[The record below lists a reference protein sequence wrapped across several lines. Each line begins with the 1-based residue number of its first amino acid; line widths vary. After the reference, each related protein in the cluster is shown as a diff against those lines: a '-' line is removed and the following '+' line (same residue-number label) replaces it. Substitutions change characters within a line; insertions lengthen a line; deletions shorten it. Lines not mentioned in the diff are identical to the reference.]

1 MIYLGVHNG
10 GRNTMTTFTK
20 SLGAASAA
28 LLALTAPA
36 LASDMTPAPEGRE
49 FSWSVNTALT
59 TDYVFRGVSQSD
71 SDPALSGGI
80 DFAYGIV
87 YAGLWAS
94 SVDED
99 FVFGNL
105 EIDYYA
111 GIKPTLGPAT
121 FDFGV
126 LYYTYP
132 GASEPDNGDVEV
144 FELKAGVSGEII
156 PKLSAGTVFY
166 WSPEA
171 QADAGEYWVT
181 ETSLSY
187 ALPKVFVFDPSVSG
201 LIGYLENEDDDT
213 LSYTY
218 WNAGLTLGYDKFAF
232 DFRYWDTDV
241 EGPLSD
247 ERFVFTAKVVLP

>member
-1 MIYLGVHNG
+1 
-10 GRNTMTTFTK
+10 MTGSLTK
-20 SLGAASAA
+20 TLGAAAF
-28 LLALTAPA
+28 ALTAFAAPA
-36 LASDMTPAPEGRE
+36 FASDMTPPPPERE
-49 FSWSVNTALT
+49 FSWSVNAAITS
-59 TDYVFRGVSQSD
+59 DYIFRGVSQSD
-71 SDPALSGGI
+71 NDPALQAGI
-80 DFAYGIV
+80 DFAYGIF
-87 YAGLWAS
+87 YAGAWGS

-111 GIKPTLGPAT
+111 GIKPTLGKAT

-132 GASEPDNGDVEV
+132 GAADPVSGDVEV
-144 FELKAGVSGEII
+144 FELKAGVSGEIL
-156 PKLSAGTVFY
+156 PKLTGATTFY

-171 QADAGEYWVT
+171 QADAGEYWVS
-181 ETSLSY
+181 ESSLAY
-187 ALPKVFVFDPSVSG
+187 ALPKVFVFDPTISG
-201 LIGYLENEDDDT
+201 TYGYSENVDADT
-213 LSYTY
+213 DYSY

-241 EGPLSD
+241 DTFTPSGSNLSD

>member
-1 MIYLGVHNG
+1 MSKS
-10 GRNTMTTFTK
+10 FSK
-20 SLGAASAA
+20 SLGFAGFSI
-28 LLALTAPA
+28 LALATPA

-49 FSWSVNTALT
+49 FSWSVNAALT

-71 SDPALSGGI
+71 NDPAVSAGF
-80 DFAYGIV
+80 DASYGIV

-99 FVFGNL
+99 FVNGNL

-132 GASEPDNGDVEV
+132 GASDFATGENEV
-144 FELKAGVSGEII
+144 FELKAAVSGEIF
-156 PKLSAGTVFY
+156 KNLSGTAVLY

-171 QADAGEYWVT
+171 QADAGEYFVY
-181 ETSLSY
+181 EASLAY
-187 ALPKVFVFDPSVSG
+187 ALPKISIFTPTISGTYGYVDNQDFDTDYG
-201 LIGYLENEDDDT
+201 
-213 LSYTY
+213 Y
-218 WNAGLTLGYDKFAF
+218 WNAGLALGYDKFTF
-232 DFRYWDTDV
+232 DFRYWDTDSDG
-241 EGPLSD
+241 EALFGDLSD
-247 ERFVFTAKVVLP
+247 ERFVFTAKVLFP